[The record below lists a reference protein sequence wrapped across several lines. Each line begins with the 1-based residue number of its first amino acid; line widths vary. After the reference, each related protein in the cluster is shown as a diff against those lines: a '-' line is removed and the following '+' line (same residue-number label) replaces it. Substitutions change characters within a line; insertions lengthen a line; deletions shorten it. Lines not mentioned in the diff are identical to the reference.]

1 MGNADKV
8 KMRLAG
14 TDGIEDG
21 AEDTVNA
28 LTDIPWVIT
37 LAADGAA
44 STAIS
49 ITKSFTNPFDFT
61 LRLVSAGV
69 NAGAAVTADASN
81 NATITLSTDNGA
93 DSAPAT
99 AASITTDVATG
110 NWAADI
116 TKAMTLTSANCLIP
130 PGANVYYTQT
140 KAASG
145 VQLPVRNIVAR
156 FRRV

>member
-1 MGNADKV
+1 MASADKV

-21 AEDTVNA
+21 AEDTVNQ

-37 LAADGAA
+37 LAADGAT
-44 STAIS
+44 STAIA

-61 LRLVSAGV
+61 LKVVSVGVSAG
-69 NAGAAVTADASN
+69 AGVTADATN
-81 NATITLSTDNGA
+81 NATTVISTDNGA

-99 AASITTDVATG
+99 AAQLVTDVAGG
-110 NWAADI
+110 NWVTDI
-116 TKAMTLTSANCLIP
+116 LKAFTLTPANCLLP
-130 PGANVYYTQT
+130 PGGNLFYTQT

-145 VQLPVRNIVAR
+145 VQLPVRNIVVR
-156 FRRV
+156 MRRV